1 MGRLQMLNRIVEGVF
16 IGFMAINATVAQVNP
31 DINLM
36 AHMVQAEAG
45 NQCEYGQKLV
55 IDCALNRVES
65 EYFPD
70 TISEVIN
77 APKQFAVVANGAIR
91 KVTPTDAVYDLIRQ
105 ERKERTNNEV
115 VYFTAGGFNPSGEP
129 WQKIGDHYFST
140 IRKDLKDD

>member
-1 MGRLQMLNRIVEGVF
+1 MLNRIVEGVF

-36 AHMVQAEAG
+36 ARMVQAEAG
-45 NQCEYGQKLV
+45 GQCEYGQKLV
-55 IDCALNRVES
+55 IDCALNRIDS
-65 EYFPD
+65 EFFPD

-77 APKQFAVVANGAIR
+77 APGQFEVVANGAIS
-91 KVTPTDAVYDLIRQ
+91 KATPTDAVYELIRQ

-115 VYFTAGGFNPSGEP
+115 IYFTAGGFNPSGEP
-129 WQKIGDHYFST
+129 WQKVGDHYFST

>member
-1 MGRLQMLNRIVEGVF
+1 MLNRIVEGVF

-36 AHMVQAEAG
+36 AHMVQAESG
-45 NQCEYGQKLV
+45 GQCDDGQRLV
-55 IDCALNRVES
+55 IDCVLNRMES

-70 TISEVIN
+70 TVSEVIN
-77 APKQFAVVANGAIR
+77 APGQFAVVANGAIR
-91 KVTPTDAVYDLIRQ
+91 KVTPTDAVYELIRQ

-115 VYFTAGGFNPSGEP
+115 IYFTAGGFNPSGEP
-129 WQKIGDHYFST
+129 WQKVGDHYFST

>member
-1 MGRLQMLNRIVEGVF
+1 MLNRIVEGVF

-36 AHMVQAEAG
+36 ARMVQAEAG
-45 NQCEYGQKLV
+45 NQIEDGQRLV
-55 IDCALNRVES
+55 IDCVLNRTES

-70 TISEVIN
+70 TVSEVIN
-77 APKQFAVVANGAIR
+77 APGQFEVVANGAIR
-91 KVTPTDAVYDLIRQ
+91 KAKPTDAVYELIRQ

-115 VYFTAGGFNPSGEP
+115 IYFTAGGFNPSGEP
-129 WQKIGDHYFST
+129 WEKVGDHYFST

>member
-36 AHMVQAEAG
+36 ARMVQAEAG
-45 NQCEYGQKLV
+45 NQIEDGQRLV
-55 IDCALNRVES
+55 IDCVLNRAES
-65 EYFPD
+65 EYFPN
-70 TISEVIN
+70 TVSEVIN
-77 APKQFAVVANGAIR
+77 APGQFEVVANGAIR
-91 KVTPTDAVYDLIRQ
+91 KAKPTDAVYELIRQ

-115 VYFTAGGFNPSGEP
+115 IYFTAGGFNPSGEP
-129 WQKIGDHYFST
+129 WQKVGDHYFST

>member
-45 NQCEYGQKLV
+45 GQCEYGQKLV
-55 IDCALNRVES
+55 IDCALNRIDS
-65 EYFPD
+65 EFFPD

-77 APKQFAVVANGAIR
+77 APGQFEVVANGAIR
-91 KVTPTDAVYDLIRQ
+91 KATPTDAVYELIRQ
-105 ERKERTNNEV
+105 ERKKRTNNEV
-115 VYFTAGGFNPSGEP
+115 IYFTAGGFNPSGEP
-129 WQKIGDHYFST
+129 WQKVGDHYFST

>member
-1 MGRLQMLNRIVEGVF
+1 MLNRIVEGVF

-45 NQCEYGQKLV
+45 NQIEDGQRLV
-55 IDCALNRVES
+55 IDCVLNRMDS
-65 EYFPD
+65 EYFHD

-115 VYFTAGGFNPSGEP
+115 IYFTAGGFNPSGEP
-129 WQKIGDHYFST
+129 WQKVGDHYFST

>member
-45 NQCEYGQKLV
+45 GQCEYGQKLV
-55 IDCALNRVES
+55 IDCALNRIDS

-70 TISEVIN
+70 TVSEVIN
-77 APKQFAVVANGAIR
+77 APGQFEVVANGAIR
-91 KVTPTDAVYDLIRQ
+91 KATPTDAVYELIRQ
-105 ERKERTNNEV
+105 ERKKRTNNEV
-115 VYFTAGGFNPSGEP
+115 IYFTAGGFNPSGEP
-129 WQKIGDHYFST
+129 WQKVGDHYFST

>member
-1 MGRLQMLNRIVEGVF
+1 MLNRIVEGVF

-36 AHMVQAEAG
+36 ARMVQAEAG
-45 NQCEYGQKLV
+45 NQIEDGQRLV
-55 IDCALNRVES
+55 IDCVLNRMES

-70 TISEVIN
+70 TISEVIK
-77 APKQFAVVANGAIR
+77 APGQFEVVANGAIR
-91 KVTPTDAVYDLIRQ
+91 KAEPTDAIYELIRQ

-115 VYFTAGGFNPSGEP
+115 IYFTAGGFNPSGEP
-129 WQKIGDHYFST
+129 WQKVGDHYFST

>member
-1 MGRLQMLNRIVEGVF
+1 MLNKIVEGVF

-45 NQCEYGQKLV
+45 GQCEYGQKLV
-55 IDCALNRVES
+55 IDCALNRIDS

-70 TISEVIN
+70 TVSEVIN
-77 APKQFAVVANGAIR
+77 APGQFEVVANGAIR
-91 KVTPTDAVYDLIRQ
+91 KVTPTDAVYELIRQ

-115 VYFTAGGFNPSGEP
+115 IYFTAGGFNPSGEP
-129 WQKIGDHYFST
+129 WQKVGDHYFST

>member
-31 DINLM
+31 ETNLL

-45 NQCEYGQKLV
+45 GQPEYGQKLV
-55 IDCALNRVES
+55 IDCALNRIDS

-70 TISEVIN
+70 TMSEVIN
-77 APKQFAVVANGAIR
+77 APGQFEVVANGAIR
-91 KVTPTDAVYDLIRQ
+91 KVTPTDAVYELIRQ

-115 VYFTAGGFNPSGEP
+115 IYFTAGGFNPSGEP
-129 WQKIGDHYFST
+129 WQKVGDHYFST

>member
-1 MGRLQMLNRIVEGVF
+1 MLNRIVEGVL
-16 IGFMAINATVAQVNP
+16 IGFMAINSTVAQVNP

-45 NQCEYGQKLV
+45 GQPDDGQRLV
-55 IDCALNRVES
+55 IDCVLNRMDS

-77 APKQFAVVANGAIR
+77 APGQFEVVANGAIR
-91 KVTPTDAVYDLIRQ
+91 KATPTDAVYELIRQ

-115 VYFTAGGFNPSGEP
+115 IYFTAGGFNPSGEP
-129 WQKIGDHYFST
+129 WQKVGDHYFST

>member
-1 MGRLQMLNRIVEGVF
+1 MLNRIVEGVF

-45 NQCEYGQKLV
+45 GQPDDGQRLV
-55 IDCALNRVES
+55 IDCVLNRVGS

-77 APKQFAVVANGAIR
+77 APGQFEVVANGSIR
-91 KVTPTDAVYDLIRQ
+91 KATPTDAVYELIRQ

-115 VYFTAGGFNPSGEP
+115 IYFTAGGFNPSGEP
-129 WQKIGDHYFST
+129 WQKVGDHYFST

>member
-1 MGRLQMLNRIVEGVF
+1 MLNRIVEGVF

-31 DINLM
+31 ETNLL

-45 NQCEYGQKLV
+45 GQPEYGQKLV
-55 IDCALNRVES
+55 IDCALNRIDS

-70 TISEVIN
+70 TMSEVIN
-77 APKQFAVVANGAIR
+77 APGQFEVVANGAIR
-91 KVTPTDAVYDLIRQ
+91 KVTPTDAVYELIRQ

-115 VYFTAGGFNPSGEP
+115 IYFTAGGFNPSGEP
-129 WQKIGDHYFST
+129 WQKVGDHYFST